1 MYSAT
6 ENEAMPEE
14 CTELE
19 ITASEMNQMR
29 KDQDE
34 CCMYP
39 CSSAHTHTHALG
51 DVRTARAREGR
62 KGTCGR
68 GTGEKHEQQPIAH
81 MSKTAQQTHRSTRTK
96 NKPRNVNKRRNQP

>member
-34 CCMYP
+34 CCMYL
-39 CSSAHTHTHALG
+39 CSSAHTYTYTHTHTHALG
-51 DVRTARAREGR
+51 GVRTARARG
-62 KGTCGR
+62 G
-68 GTGEKHEQQPIAH
+68 
-81 MSKTAQQTHRSTRTK
+81 
-96 NKPRNVNKRRNQP
+96 